1 MPRTAEALKEWR
13 SLMLKIEDEDDQDDK
28 DDDNDQDE
36 EDDDED
42 DQDDEDDDN
51 DQDEEDDD
59 EDEEGWSPRAERSP
73 VLISK
78 RTPRGCP
85 TLGCVG
91 CREN

>member
-13 SLMLKIEDEDDQDDK
+13 SLMLKIEDEE
-28 DDDNDQDE
+28 DE
-36 EDDDED
+36 E

-51 DQDEEDDD
+51 DHDEEDDD

-73 VLISK
+73 VLILK

-85 TLGCVG
+85 TLGCLG

>member
-1 MPRTAEALKEWR
+1 MPRTAEALKERR
-13 SLMLKIEDEDDQDDK
+13 SLMLKIEDK
-28 DDDNDQDE
+28 
-36 EDDDED
+36 D

-59 EDEEGWSPRAERSP
+59 EDEEGWSPRAEWSP
-73 VLISK
+73 VLILK

-85 TLGCVG
+85 ALGCVG

>member
-13 SLMLKIEDEDDQDDK
+13 SLMLKIEDEDDQD
-28 DDDNDQDE
+28 E
-36 EDDDED
+36 EDDED
-42 DQDDEDDDN
+42 D
-51 DQDEEDDD
+51 
-59 EDEEGWSPRAERSP
+59 EGWSPRAERSP
-73 VLISK
+73 VLILK